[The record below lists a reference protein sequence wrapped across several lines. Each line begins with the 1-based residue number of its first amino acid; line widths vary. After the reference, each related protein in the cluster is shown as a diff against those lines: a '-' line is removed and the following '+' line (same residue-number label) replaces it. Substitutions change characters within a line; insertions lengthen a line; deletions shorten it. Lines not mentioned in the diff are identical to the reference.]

1 MRRGG
6 GHLAVAAPSFSGLV
20 WGGADNEWRGQC
32 SAQPAEKVG
41 LSHLFR
47 KWGTGLRVVSGSL
60 IWQEPARP
68 SLFSLGI
75 LQKHGPT
82 YASVLA
88 GYVAVLHGISMPVI
102 FSWKGLLLQRFLNI
116 GIAGVPQVEC
126 SLSRDEFAL
135 GHRLNLK
142 RSKKGLIIY
151 LVCLGKRFL
160 LDSLS

>member
-1 MRRGG
+1 MALPTPFVDSDFGSGHSFVGG
-6 GHLAVAAPSFSGLV
+6 
-20 WGGADNEWRGQC
+20 EW
-32 SAQPAEKVG
+32 ATDLP
-41 LSHLFR
+41 
-47 KWGTGLRVVSGSL
+47 RVC
-60 IWQEPARP
+60 RP
-68 SLFSLGI
+68 LLFSLGI
-75 LQKHGPT
+75 LQKTRGWPT
-82 YASVLA
+82 LPFWRNAMLFCIELVRPA
-88 GYVAVLHGISMPVI
+88 M
-102 FSWKGLLLQRFLNI
+102 FSRKGLLLQRFLNS

>member
-1 MRRGG
+1 M
-6 GHLAVAAPSFSGLV
+6 GHSFVGDEWVADLP
-20 WGGADNEWRGQC
+20 
-32 SAQPAEKVG
+32 
-41 LSHLFR
+41 
-47 KWGTGLRVVSGSL
+47 RVC
-60 IWQEPARP
+60 RP
-68 SLFSLGI
+68 LLFSLGI
-75 LQKHGPT
+75 LQKNSGLAH
-82 YASVLA
+82 ASVLA
-88 GYVAVLHGISMPVI
+88 ECDAVLHRISTPAM
-102 FSWKGLLLQRFLNI
+102 FSRKGLLLQRFLNS

>member
-1 MRRGG
+1 M
-6 GHLAVAAPSFSGLV
+6 GHRFAKSLPALVVFSRNTTKNSGL
-20 WGGADNEWRGQC
+20 A
-32 SAQPAEKVG
+32 
-41 LSHLFR
+41 H
-47 KWGTGLRVVSGSL
+47 
-60 IWQEPARP
+60 
-68 SLFSLGI
+68 
-75 LQKHGPT
+75 
-82 YASVLA
+82 ASVLA
-88 GYVAVLHGISMPVI
+88 ECDAVLHRISTPAM
-102 FSWKGLLLQRFLNI
+102 FSRKGLLLQRFLNS

>member
-1 MRRGG
+1 MRQTGGSHTGYHPFLLDICCANGLAGAFRGLG
-6 GHLAVAAPSFSGLV
+6 
-20 WGGADNEWRGQC
+20 
-32 SAQPAEKVG
+32 
-41 LSHLFR
+41 FR
-47 KWGTGLRVVSGSL
+47 KWGTVLWVVSGSL
-60 IWQEPARP
+60 ICQESA
-68 SLFSLGI
+68 
-75 LQKHGPT
+75 GPCCFLSE
-82 YASVLA
+82 YYKNSGVAHASVLA
-88 GYVAVLHGISMPVI
+88 ECDAVLHRISMPAM
-102 FSWKGLLLQRFLNI
+102 FSRKGPLLQRFLNS